1 MIKAVIFDVG
11 GVLIR
16 TEDPSPRRRLE
27 DRSGLAPG
35 QAEFI
40 VFNSE
45 RGRAPSSLGRSPR
58 RSSGTVSRTSWGW
71 TPTGYD
77 FAMSSSAVMC

>member
-27 DRSGLAPG
+27 DRLGLAPG

-40 VFNSE
+40 VFITVSE
-45 RGRAPSSLGRSPR
+45 DAPRSLGRSPR

-71 TPTGYD
+71 TPTGYAD
-77 FAMSSSAVMC
+77 SR